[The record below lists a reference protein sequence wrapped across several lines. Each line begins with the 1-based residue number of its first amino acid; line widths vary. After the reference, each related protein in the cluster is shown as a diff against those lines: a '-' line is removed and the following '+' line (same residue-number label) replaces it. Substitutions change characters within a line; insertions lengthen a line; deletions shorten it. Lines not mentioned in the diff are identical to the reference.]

1 METKGEIRTP
11 SSDEEWKKLYKEW
24 NRARERCASDIA
36 LFGNRFVDVG
46 TLLAAKCFSHK
57 MRARNTNTQF
67 KDSPNRWEQRMNART
82 EYIHL
87 VRANTKANEA
97 HPSDRCYDMNWNKKY
112 HSSYSIQINK
122 CMGKIYSDAIRS
134 TIKGYVYED
143 MQQIIY
149 HNGSFVVSLLS
160 IRRCLFASVSYFY
173 TCLLFVLAKK
183 TIVTL
188 TEQMTHAHE
197 KK

>member
-1 METKGEIRTP
+1 MLARCWQQSVFPIKC
-11 SSDEEWKKLYKEW
+11 
-24 NRARERCASDIA
+24 ARE
-36 LFGNRFVDVG
+36 
-46 TLLAAKCFSHK
+46 TQT
-57 MRARNTNTQF
+57 RNSKIRQTDGKREWMPGLNILV
-67 KDSPNRWEQRMNART
+67 
-82 EYIHL
+82 YL

-149 HNGSFVVSLLS
+149 HSVSFVVSLLS
-160 IRRCLFASVSYFY
+160 IRRCLFASVRYFY

-188 TEQMTHAHE
+188 TEQMTHAPE
-197 KK
+197 KSSSQ

>member
-1 METKGEIRTP
+1 MGR
-11 SSDEEWKKLYKEW
+11 
-24 NRARERCASDIA
+24 
-36 LFGNRFVDVG
+36 GNECQD
-46 TLLAAKCFSHK
+46 
-57 MRARNTNTQF
+57 
-67 KDSPNRWEQRMNART
+67 WI
-82 EYIHL
+82 YIHL

-149 HNGSFVVSLLS
+149 HNVSFVVSLLS
-160 IRRCLFASVSYFY
+160 IRRCLFAKVSYFY

-197 KK
+197 KKVARKYTNLNLIQVFCLWLSSCRGKRRKYVLKTNVNISRSVLNWRKYANNI